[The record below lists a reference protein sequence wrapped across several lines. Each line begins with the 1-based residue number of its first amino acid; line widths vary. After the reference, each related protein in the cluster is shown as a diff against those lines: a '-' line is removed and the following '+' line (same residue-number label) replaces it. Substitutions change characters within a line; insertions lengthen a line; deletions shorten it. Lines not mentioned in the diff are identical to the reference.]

1 MAKAPVMRKNR
12 YRPPPL
18 GAQHR
23 ENHGP
28 MPSSLLQIPKALA
41 AHLTSFHMRN
51 EDISPKKG
59 GRLRPRGYP
68 GSGRSCLGSSSSKQM
83 DNLYVFSHL
92 EHTRRIGNGEVCNLG
107 TMDTEAES
115 ATSSAWPRSE
125 FQASYKYTVRLPL
138 PFNCLTPYILVGV
151 LKTL

>member
-1 MAKAPVMRKNR
+1 MAKAPVMRKNM
-12 YRPPPL
+12 YRPPSL

-28 MPSSLLQIPKALA
+28 TPSSLLQLPKALS

-59 GRLRPRGYP
+59 GRLWHRGYP

-92 EHTRRIGNGEVCNLG
+92 EHTRHTGNGEVCNLS
-107 TMDTEAES
+107 TMNTGRKRSQAQPGLAVNS
-115 ATSSAWPRSE
+115 RPATRTQSCFLCHP
-125 FQASYKYTVRLPL
+125 TVLCPA
-138 PFNCLTPYILVGV
+138 F
-151 LKTL
+151 